1 MRRVVTVNL
10 ANNAYA
16 LEENAYERLRA
27 YLAGVEA
34 RHGALPDGPQKLAGV
49 ERSIAEQI
57 VARRTAADTVVS
69 DVVMTEALRAL
80 GEVPSASALPDSRSD
95 AVPLVP
101 AAAESYYTRL
111 PALLLCLILGWFGVH
126 RFYVGK
132 IGTGI
137 LQLVTLGGLGL
148 WTLYDL
154 IVILFGSFTDADGR
168 RITRWV

>member
-16 LEENAYERLRA
+16 LDENAYERLRA

-34 RHGALPDGPQKLAGV
+34 RQSGAVDRAQTLANL

-57 VARRTAADTVVS
+57 VARRAADRDSVVS
-69 DVVMTEALRAL
+69 DAVMTEALRAL
-80 GEVPSASALPDSRSD
+80 GDVPGVGSYSELGASVSLSSQPS
-95 AVPLVP
+95 
-101 AAAESYYTRL
+101 ESEFTRL
-111 PALLLCLILGWFGVH
+111 PVLLLCLFLGWIGLH

-137 LQLVTLGGLGL
+137 LQLITLGGLTL

-154 IVILFGSFTDADGR
+154 IVIVFGSFTDGDGR
-168 RITRWV
+168 KITRWA